1 MFKMFKMFAMFGLL
15 SLTHSQQP
23 NLPVALGGSRDT
35 NGCLISAGYSWCE
48 SDKSC
53 IRQWLTPCSDN
64 YNGCTD
70 CLSKQRKGMNI
81 ACPVEC
87 NVVVDQWRRPIAP
100 EPLPPHQVDPLP
112 PAPVAE
118 TPCPDVMCMMYCE
131 NGFQQDQNG
140 CNMCSCLSPIA
151 MTPPEINGLLNPVPV
166 PVPVPVPGECPIPI
180 TYCDNLYV
188 CPKVTEVT
196 HCSQD
201 GISGYTTYQLSLVIH
216 NPEIRNI
223 YAIYGDTQ
231 FGEHPLSIPP
241 AHQGTSIY
249 GSNLGGVLPE
259 IISLNRDAAYDSWLT
274 IGLTEGDRDNKLS
287 SVGIDF
293 NSWTETNGI
302 YTTNAAVFLMN
313 SDVDIIDQEISIAQ
327 LTIPDNQVEDVII
340 NVQGKLHCAK
350 MVHGSC
356 MDTHVKT
363 WQETQI
369 TFHLEKPQI
378 ANPDVIPNNCLSWF
392 DGCNT
397 CLVQEGV
404 LRGCSRLMCFTE
416 GNPHCLSFNLVGH

>member
-151 MTPPEINGLLNPVPV
+151 MTPPEINGLLN
-166 PVPVPVPGECPIPI
+166 PVPVPGECPIPI

-340 NVQGKLHCAK
+340 NVQGKLHCDK

>member
-1 MFKMFKMFAMFGLL
+1 MFKMFAMFGLL

-340 NVQGKLHCAK
+340 NVQGKLHCDK

-378 ANPDVIPNNCLSWF
+378 PNPDVIPNNCLSWF

-416 GNPHCLSFNLVGH
+416 GNPHCLSFSAGH